1 MIQIINIDL
10 LSMRADLNIRHNAN
24 CQDLQSAATYLIG
37 HEPRSF
43 DTIFGVSIVILFPR
57 FDDVYKHVQKI
68 VAGFRVNPISLV
80 LGINGLVFQ

>member
-1 MIQIINIDL
+1 
-10 LSMRADLNIRHNAN
+10 MRADFEHQTQYKLPRPIECGDILNLTRA
-24 CQDLQSAATYLIG
+24 
-37 HEPRSF
+37 RSF

-80 LGINGLVFQ
+80 LGINGLFFQ

>member
-1 MIQIINIDL
+1 M
-10 LSMRADLNIRHNAN
+10 
-24 CQDLQSAATYLIG
+24 
-37 HEPRSF
+37 
-43 DTIFGVSIVILFPR
+43 